1 MTRTL
6 LGNVPV
12 LPTRV
17 NRGDGRAMNA
27 EEDLIHEM
35 RGEVEDKWR
44 GALTDAYMKVP
55 TAEAI
60 ATKALEILSEETD
73 AIEKS

>member
-1 MTRTL
+1 
-6 LGNVPV
+6 
-12 LPTRV
+12 
-17 NRGDGRAMNA
+17 MNA

-44 GALTDAYMKVP
+44 GALTDDYMKVP